1 MFEPFNKY
9 KVKALSE
16 MNYRLY
22 IPHLNNN
29 IKLKEKYYK
38 ILSGDIRNKWV
49 DQYNKKYFC
58 VNRIIKEI
66 RINQSLKWIKINF
79 PEIPIVYIVRH
90 PCAVTLSKL
99 RLNWDD
105 HLFEYIGQIELVN
118 DHLKPYIDIINSA
131 KTAYEKHLIMWC
143 IENSIVL
150 NSFKKEEIFIIFY
163 EYLIT
168 DPVKSIKKLYKYL
181 NLNFNNKIIDTLS
194 KPSLQANP
202 QSAISR
208 AKNIINEIDNMG
220 GAIAA
225 IEAGWIQNQI
235 AHSAYEYQKKVD
247 AADQIIVGINRFK
260 EESKEGSQSHEI
272 DSQAVNEQIKAV
284 KKFKV
289 DRDNNQVKTDLNK
302 LISIAKDSNDNLL
315 PSIIRC
321 INSKCTLGEI
331 SDSLRSIFGEYNP
344 SI

>member
-1 MFEPFNKY
+1 MFSPSKYYYDTKIINNTIIIAGVGRSGTTLLAETINYDNKFRLMFEPFNKY

-66 RINQSLKWIKINF
+66 RINQNLKWIKINF
-79 PEIPIVYIVRH
+79 PEIPIVYIIRH

-105 HLFEYIGQIELVN
+105 HLFEYISQVELVN
-118 DHLKPYIDIINSA
+118 DHLKPYIHIINSA

-168 DPVKSIKKLYKYL
+168 DPVKSIKKLYKHL

-208 AKNIINEIDNMG
+208 AKNIINDWTNYVDDKQKQYTKNILN
-220 GAIAA
+220 
-225 IEAGWIQNQI
+225 
-235 AHSAYEYQKKVD
+235 EY
-247 AADQIIVGINRFK
+247 NL
-260 EESKEGSQSHEI
+260 
-272 DSQAVNEQIKAV
+272 
-284 KKFKV
+284 
-289 DRDNNQVKTDLNK
+289 DL
-302 LISIAKDSNDNLL
+302 LYTLDPF
-315 PSIIRC
+315 PSI
-321 INSKCTLGEI
+321 NENDDPLFKK
-331 SDSLRSIFGEYNP
+331 Y
-344 SI
+344 

>member
-1 MFEPFNKY
+1 MFNSSKYYYDTKIINNTIIIAGVGRSGTTLLAEIINYDNKFRLMFEPFNKY

-22 IPHLNNN
+22 IPHLNNDG
-29 IKLKEKYYK
+29 KLKEKYYK
-38 ILSGDIRNKWV
+38 ILSGDLRNSWV
-49 DQYNKKYFC
+49 DQYNNKLFYNK
-58 VNRIIKEI
+58 RIIKEI
-66 RINQSLKWIKINF
+66 RINQSLKWVKLNF
-79 PEIPIVYIVRH
+79 PGIPIIYIVRH

-208 AKNIINEIDNMG
+208 AKNIINDWTNYVDDK
-220 GAIAA
+220 
-225 IEAGWIQNQI
+225 QK
-235 AHSAYEYQKKVD
+235 EYTSNILNEFNLDQLYTLDPIPSMNENYDPLLKK
-247 AADQIIVGINRFK
+247 
-260 EESKEGSQSHEI
+260 
-272 DSQAVNEQIKAV
+272 
-284 KKFKV
+284 
-289 DRDNNQVKTDLNK
+289 
-302 LISIAKDSNDNLL
+302 
-315 PSIIRC
+315 
-321 INSKCTLGEI
+321 
-331 SDSLRSIFGEYNP
+331 Y
-344 SI
+344 

>member
-1 MFEPFNKY
+1 MLNPSKYFYDAKIINNTIIIAGVGRSGTTLLAETINYDNQFRLMFEPFHKY
-9 KVKALSE
+9 KVKTLSE

-22 IPHLNNN
+22 ISPFNNN
-29 IKLKEKYYK
+29 EKLKEKYFK

-58 VNRIIKEI
+58 VKRIIKEI

-99 RLNWDD
+99 RLKWDN
-105 HLFEYIGQIELVN
+105 HLNEYMSQEDLLN

-131 KTAYEKHLIMWC
+131 ETSYEKHFMMWC

-208 AKNIINEIDNMG
+208 AKNIINDWTN
-220 GAIAA
+220 
-225 IEAGWIQNQI
+225 
-235 AHSAYEYQKKVD
+235 YVDDKQK
-247 AADQIIVGINRFK
+247 QYTRNI
-260 EESKEGSQSHEI
+260 
-272 DSQAVNEQIKAV
+272 
-284 KKFKV
+284 
-289 DRDNNQVKTDLNK
+289 LN
-302 LISIAKDSNDNLL
+302 
-315 PSIIRC
+315 
-321 INSKCTLGEI
+321 
-331 SDSLRSIFGEYNP
+331 EYNLDQLYTLDPIP
-344 SI
+344 SMNENCDPLLKKY

>member
-1 MFEPFNKY
+1 MFSPPRYFYDTKNINNTIIVAGVGRSGTTLLAETINYDNKFRLMFEPFHKY
-9 KVKALSE
+9 KMKTLSE

-22 IPHLNNN
+22 ISPLNNN
-29 IKLKEKYYK
+29 EKLKEEYSK

-66 RINQSLKWIKINF
+66 RINQNLKWIKINF
-79 PEIPIVYIVRH
+79 PEIPIVYIIRH

-168 DPVKSIKKLYKYL
+168 DPVKSIKKLYKHL

-208 AKNIINEIDNMG
+208 AKNIINDWTNYVDDKQKQYTKNILN
-220 GAIAA
+220 
-225 IEAGWIQNQI
+225 
-235 AHSAYEYQKKVD
+235 EYNL
-247 AADQIIVGINRFK
+247 DQLYTL
-260 EESKEGSQSHEI
+260 
-272 DSQAVNEQIKAV
+272 DP
-284 KKFKV
+284 
-289 DRDNNQVKTDLNK
+289 
-302 LISIAKDSNDNLL
+302 L
-315 PSIIRC
+315 PSI
-321 INSKCTLGEI
+321 NENDDPLFKK
-331 SDSLRSIFGEYNP
+331 Y
-344 SI
+344 

>member
-1 MFEPFNKY
+1 MFSPSKYYYDTKIINNTIIVAGVGRSGTTLLAETINYDNKFRLMFEPFNKY

-22 IPHLNNN
+22 ISPLNNN
-29 IKLKEKYYK
+29 EKLKEEYSK

-66 RINQSLKWIKINF
+66 RINQNLKWIKINF

-99 RLNWDD
+99 RLDWDD
-105 HLFEYIGQIELVN
+105 HLFEYMGQIELVN
-118 DHLKPYIDIINSA
+118 DHLKPYINIINSA

-150 NSFKKEEIFIIFY
+150 NSFKEEEIFIIFY

-168 DPVKSIKKLYKYL
+168 DPVKSLKKLYKYL

-208 AKNIINEIDNMG
+208 AKNIINNWTNYVDDK
-220 GAIAA
+220 
-225 IEAGWIQNQI
+225 
-235 AHSAYEYQKKVD
+235 QKQYTKN
-247 AADQIIVGINRFK
+247 I
-260 EESKEGSQSHEI
+260 
-272 DSQAVNEQIKAV
+272 
-284 KKFKV
+284 
-289 DRDNNQVKTDLNK
+289 LN
-302 LISIAKDSNDNLL
+302 
-315 PSIIRC
+315 
-321 INSKCTLGEI
+321 
-331 SDSLRSIFGEYNP
+331 EYNLDQLYTLDPIP
-344 SI
+344 SMNENCDPLLKKY

>member
-1 MFEPFNKY
+1 MFNSSKYYYDTKIINNTIIIAGVGRSGTTLLAETINYDNKFRLMFEPFNKY

-208 AKNIINEIDNMG
+208 AKNIINDWTNYVDDKQKQYTKNILN
-220 GAIAA
+220 
-225 IEAGWIQNQI
+225 
-235 AHSAYEYQKKVD
+235 EYNL
-247 AADQIIVGINRFK
+247 DQLYTL
-260 EESKEGSQSHEI
+260 
-272 DSQAVNEQIKAV
+272 DP
-284 KKFKV
+284 
-289 DRDNNQVKTDLNK
+289 
-302 LISIAKDSNDNLL
+302 L
-315 PSIIRC
+315 PSI
-321 INSKCTLGEI
+321 NENDDL
-331 SDSLRSIFGEYNP
+331 LF
-344 SI
+344 

>member
-1 MFEPFNKY
+1 MLSPPKYFYDTKNINNTIIVAGVGRSGTTLLAETINYDNKFRLMFEPFNKY

-58 VNRIIKEI
+58 VKRIIKEI

-99 RLNWDD
+99 RLKWDN
-105 HLFEYIGQIELVN
+105 HLNEYMSQEDLLN

-131 KTAYEKHLIMWC
+131 ETSYEKHFMMWC

-168 DPVKSIKKLYKYL
+168 DPVKSIKKLYKHL

-208 AKNIINEIDNMG
+208 AKNIINDWTN
-220 GAIAA
+220 
-225 IEAGWIQNQI
+225 
-235 AHSAYEYQKKVD
+235 YVDDKQK
-247 AADQIIVGINRFK
+247 QYTRNI
-260 EESKEGSQSHEI
+260 
-272 DSQAVNEQIKAV
+272 
-284 KKFKV
+284 
-289 DRDNNQVKTDLNK
+289 LN
-302 LISIAKDSNDNLL
+302 
-315 PSIIRC
+315 
-321 INSKCTLGEI
+321 
-331 SDSLRSIFGEYNP
+331 EYNLDQLYTLDPIP
-344 SI
+344 SMNENYDPLLKKY

>member
-1 MFEPFNKY
+1 MSKY
-9 KVKALSE
+9 KDKVIVAMSGGVDSSVAALILKQQGYDVIGIT
-16 MNYRLY
+16 MRLWNEPTTTSTKSLKTCCGISDIEDARQVCQILN

-29 IKLKEKYYK
+29 MKLKEIYYK

-66 RINQSLKWIKINF
+66 RINQNLKWIKINF
-79 PEIPIVYIVRH
+79 PEIPIVYIIRH

-168 DPVKSIKKLYKYL
+168 VPVKSIKKLYKYL

-208 AKNIINEIDNMG
+208 AKNIINDWTNYVDDKQKQYTKNILN
-220 GAIAA
+220 
-225 IEAGWIQNQI
+225 
-235 AHSAYEYQKKVD
+235 EYNL
-247 AADQIIVGINRFK
+247 DQLYTL
-260 EESKEGSQSHEI
+260 EP
-272 DSQAVNEQIKAV
+272 
-284 KKFKV
+284 
-289 DRDNNQVKTDLNK
+289 
-302 LISIAKDSNDNLL
+302 L
-315 PSIIRC
+315 PSI
-321 INSKCTLGEI
+321 NENDDL
-331 SDSLRSIFGEYNP
+331 LFL
-344 SI
+344 

>member
-1 MFEPFNKY
+1 MFSPSKYFHDTKNINNTILVAGVGRSGTTLLAETINYDNKFRLMFEPFNKY
-9 KVKALSE
+9 KVKALCE
-16 MNYRLY
+16 LNYRLY
-22 IPHLNNN
+22 ISHLNNDEELKN
-29 IKLKEKYYK
+29 IYYK

-66 RINQSLKWIKINF
+66 RINQNLKWIKINF

-99 RLNWDD
+99 RLDWDD

-118 DHLKPYIDIINSA
+118 DHLKTYIEIINSA

-150 NSFKKEEIFIIFY
+150 NSFKEEEIFIIFY

-168 DPVKSIKKLYKYL
+168 DPVKTMKKLYKYL

-208 AKNIINEIDNMG
+208 AKNIINNWTNYVDDKQKQYTRI
-220 GAIAA
+220 IL
-225 IEAGWIQNQI
+225 
-235 AHSAYEYQKKVD
+235 HEYNL
-247 AADQIIVGINRFK
+247 DQLYTL
-260 EESKEGSQSHEI
+260 
-272 DSQAVNEQIKAV
+272 DP
-284 KKFKV
+284 
-289 DRDNNQVKTDLNK
+289 
-302 LISIAKDSNDNLL
+302 L
-315 PSIIRC
+315 PSI
-321 INSKCTLGEI
+321 NENDDPLSKK
-331 SDSLRSIFGEYNP
+331 Y
-344 SI
+344 

>member
-1 MFEPFNKY
+1 MLSPPKYFYDTKNINNTIIVAGVGRSGTTLLAETINYDNQFRLMFEPFNKY

-16 MNYRLY
+16 LNYRLY
-22 IPHLNNN
+22 IPHLNNDE
-29 IKLKEKYYK
+29 KLKEKYYK
-38 ILSGDIRNKWV
+38 ILSGDLRNSWV
-49 DQYNKKYFC
+49 DQYNKKLFC
-58 VNRIIKEI
+58 NKRIIKEI
-66 RINQSLKWIKINF
+66 RINQSLKWVKLNF

-150 NSFKKEEIFIIFY
+150 NSFKEKEISIIFY
-163 EYLIT
+163 EHLIT
-168 DPVKSIKKLYKYL
+168 HPVKSMEKIYKYL

-208 AKNIINEIDNMG
+208 AKNIINDWTNYVDDKQKQYTKNILN
-220 GAIAA
+220 
-225 IEAGWIQNQI
+225 
-235 AHSAYEYQKKVD
+235 EYNL
-247 AADQIIVGINRFK
+247 DQLYTL
-260 EESKEGSQSHEI
+260 
-272 DSQAVNEQIKAV
+272 DP
-284 KKFKV
+284 
-289 DRDNNQVKTDLNK
+289 
-302 LISIAKDSNDNLL
+302 L
-315 PSIIRC
+315 PSI
-321 INSKCTLGEI
+321 NENDDPLFKK
-331 SDSLRSIFGEYNP
+331 Y
-344 SI
+344 

>member
-1 MFEPFNKY
+1 MLNPSKYFYDAKIINNTIIIAGVGRSGTTLLAETINYDNQFRLMFEPFHKY
-9 KVKALSE
+9 KVKTLSE

-22 IPHLNNN
+22 ISPFNNN
-29 IKLKEKYYK
+29 EKLKEKYFK

-58 VNRIIKEI
+58 VKRIIKEI

-99 RLNWDD
+99 RLKWDN
-105 HLFEYIGQIELVN
+105 HLNEYMSQEDLLN

-131 KTAYEKHLIMWC
+131 ETSYEKHFMMWC

-168 DPVKSIKKLYKYL
+168 DPVKSIKKLYKHL

-208 AKNIINEIDNMG
+208 AKNIINDWTNYVDDKQKQYTKNILN
-220 GAIAA
+220 
-225 IEAGWIQNQI
+225 
-235 AHSAYEYQKKVD
+235 EYNL
-247 AADQIIVGINRFK
+247 DQLYTL
-260 EESKEGSQSHEI
+260 EP
-272 DSQAVNEQIKAV
+272 
-284 KKFKV
+284 
-289 DRDNNQVKTDLNK
+289 
-302 LISIAKDSNDNLL
+302 L
-315 PSIIRC
+315 PSI
-321 INSKCTLGEI
+321 NENDDPLFLK
-331 SDSLRSIFGEYNP
+331 Y
-344 SI
+344 

>member
-1 MFEPFNKY
+1 MFSPSKYYYDTKIINNTIIIAGVGRSGTTLLAETINYDNKFRLMFEPFNKY

-58 VNRIIKEI
+58 INRIIKEI
-66 RINQSLKWIKINF
+66 RINQNLKWIKINF

-131 KTAYEKHLIMWC
+131 KTTYEKHLIMWC

-168 DPVKSIKKLYKYL
+168 DPVKSIKKLYKHL

-194 KPSLQANP
+194 KSSLQTNP

-208 AKNIINEIDNMG
+208 AKNIINDWTHYVNDE
-220 GAIAA
+220 
-225 IEAGWIQNQI
+225 
-235 AHSAYEYQKKVD
+235 QKQYTRNILNEFNLD
-247 AADQIIVGINRFK
+247 HLYTLDPLPFIN
-260 EESKEGSQSHEI
+260 EN
-272 DSQAVNEQIKAV
+272 D
-284 KKFKV
+284 
-289 DRDNNQVKTDLNK
+289 DL
-302 LISIAKDSNDNLL
+302 L
-315 PSIIRC
+315 
-321 INSKCTLGEI
+321 
-331 SDSLRSIFGEYNP
+331 F
-344 SI
+344 

>member
-9 KVKALSE
+9 KVKALSKI
-16 MNYRLY
+16 NYRLY
-22 IPHLNNN
+22 IPHSNND
-29 IKLKEKYYK
+29 EKYYK
-38 ILSGDIRNKWV
+38 ILSGNIRNKWV

-58 VNRIIKEI
+58 INRIIKEI
-66 RINQSLKWIKINF
+66 RINQNLKWIKINF

-99 RLNWDD
+99 RLDWDD
-105 HLFEYIGQIELVN
+105 HLFEYMGQIELVN

-208 AKNIINEIDNMG
+208 AKNIINDWTNYVNDKQKQYTKNILN
-220 GAIAA
+220 
-225 IEAGWIQNQI
+225 
-235 AHSAYEYQKKVD
+235 EYNL
-247 AADQIIVGINRFK
+247 DQLYTL
-260 EESKEGSQSHEI
+260 
-272 DSQAVNEQIKAV
+272 DP
-284 KKFKV
+284 
-289 DRDNNQVKTDLNK
+289 
-302 LISIAKDSNDNLL
+302 L
-315 PSIIRC
+315 PSI
-321 INSKCTLGEI
+321 NENDDPLFKK
-331 SDSLRSIFGEYNP
+331 Y
-344 SI
+344 